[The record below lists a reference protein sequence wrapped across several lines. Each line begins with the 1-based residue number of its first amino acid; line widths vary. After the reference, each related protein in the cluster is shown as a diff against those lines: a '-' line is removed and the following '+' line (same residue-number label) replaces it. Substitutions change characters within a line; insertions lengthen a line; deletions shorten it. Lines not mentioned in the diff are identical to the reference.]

1 MRKSEKIK
9 RELHSFWLKQLDQ
22 SKDNSIHGAN
32 DQRSQLTSTLAS
44 DPFFQRQLQR
54 VSGRTKEKRAV
65 NGLAVGAPKI
75 AVMEKLLTARHA
87 TAVESS
93 RDAADKLRQWL
104 SQNAAAEPFEGQFY
118 VKQVDLLSLQQAT
131 HDWNISA
138 GNEDEACRSRPSCL
152 AIDDRFCWLSAP
164 SA

>member
-22 SKDNSIHGAN
+22 SKNNSIHSAN

-65 NGLAVGAPKI
+65 NGSALHGFVLAVLVWAVPNTPAP
-75 AVMEKLLTARHA
+75 A
-87 TAVESS
+87 
-93 RDAADKLRQWL
+93 
-104 SQNAAAEPFEGQFY
+104 
-118 VKQVDLLSLQQAT
+118 KQ
-131 HDWNISA
+131 
-138 GNEDEACRSRPSCL
+138 
-152 AIDDRFCWLSAP
+152 
-164 SA
+164 

>member
-22 SKDNSIHGAN
+22 SKDNSIHSAN
-32 DQRSQLTSTLAS
+32 DQPSQLTSTLAS

-54 VSGRTKEKRAV
+54 VSGRIKEKRPV
-65 NGLAVGAPKI
+65 NGSAVGAPN
-75 AVMEKLLTARHA
+75 RHA
-87 TAVESS
+87 TAAESS

-104 SQNAAAEPFEGQFY
+104 SQNVAAEQFEGQFY
-118 VKQVDLLSLQQAT
+118 VKQVDLLSLQQAK

-138 GNEDEACRSRPSCL
+138 GNEDEACRSHPGCL

-164 SA
+164 SS

>member
-22 SKDNSIHGAN
+22 SKDNSI
-32 DQRSQLTSTLAS
+32 QPSQLTSTLAS

-54 VSGRTKEKRAV
+54 VSGRTKEKPAV
-65 NGLAVGAPKI
+65 NGSAVGAPQI
-75 AVMEKLLTARHA
+75 TVVEKLLTARHA

-104 SQNAAAEPFEGQFY
+104 SQNVTAEQFKGQFY

-152 AIDDRFCWLSAP
+152 VIDDRFCWLSAP